1 RVFVARWASVLSL
14 LFCAATGSFPGCSET
29 SGEHPPVYSVRGK
42 VLYKGKPVS
51 AGVVLYELEG
61 GDPAASKSPVPGG
74 PLRATG
80 RIEADGSFRL
90 VAYQGTDG
98 VPAGNYRVGI
108 SSVPSRSEANI
119 LDAAASARKG
129 NPDVLAGRY
138 ADPKN
143 SGLRKQVSKDQP
155 NEHIF

>member
-1 RVFVARWASVLSL
+1 ML
-14 LFCAATGSFPGCSET
+14 CAATASFSGCGET
-29 SGEHPPVYSVRGK
+29 SGDHPPVYSVKGK

-51 AGVVLYELEG
+51 AGVVLYELEA
-61 GDPAASKSPVPGG
+61 GDPATSKSSAAGG

-90 VAYQGTDG
+90 VTYQDSEG

-108 SSVPSRSEANI
+108 SSVPPRSESNI
-119 LDAAASARKG
+119 LDAAASARRG
-129 NPDVLAGRY
+129 NPDVLGGRY

-143 SGLRKQVSKDQP
+143 SGLRTQVSKDQP
-155 NEHIF
+155 NEHTFDLK